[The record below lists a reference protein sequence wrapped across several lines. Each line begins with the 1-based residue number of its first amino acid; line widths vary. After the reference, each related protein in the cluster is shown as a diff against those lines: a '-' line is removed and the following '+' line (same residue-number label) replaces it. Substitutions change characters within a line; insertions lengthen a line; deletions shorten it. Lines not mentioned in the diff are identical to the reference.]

1 MTNRRQATLYLPL
14 PWSICVESIRSQ
26 FNPVQFDLIRAH
38 VTLCREDE
46 VSDWVELASRLSK
59 LGAIEVALDFGMPVR
74 EDNLVYLSSVGSTQ
88 SFDRLRHSI
97 LATDA
102 FSPRKHN
109 PHITLIHP
117 RNGICSDS
125 TIDEITRQH
134 KPFSTIFHCVT
145 LIEQDKA
152 GRWQDLVT
160 FPTPTNKTLP
170 TDTSFTRS

>member
-14 PWSICVESIRSQ
+14 PWSICAESIRSQ